1 MLRAK
6 HGALFLYC
14 VFFFNRKRGYHV
26 FVRKFKESETVVV
39 DNLKASD
46 KGERLITALEDK
58 IGQLP
63 SGCEFMC
70 GSKKV

>member
-1 MLRAK
+1 M
-6 HGALFLYC
+6 
-14 VFFFNRKRGYHV
+14 
-26 FVRKFKESETVVV
+26 RKFKESETVVV
-39 DNLKASD
+39 DNLKPSD

-63 SGCEFMC
+63 SGCELMC